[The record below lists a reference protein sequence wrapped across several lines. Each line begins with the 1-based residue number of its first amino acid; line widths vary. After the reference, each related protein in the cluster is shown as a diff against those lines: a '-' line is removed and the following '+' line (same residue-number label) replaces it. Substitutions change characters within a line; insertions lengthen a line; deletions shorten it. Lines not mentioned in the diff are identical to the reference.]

1 MIARQL
7 FPGKA
12 PDALSE
18 TENQQVSAL
27 SQLAAGIAGGP
38 CHGGCGRRGDWRAG
52 GQECGRE

>member
-38 CHGGCGRRGDWRAG
+38 CHGGCGRRG
-52 GQECGRE
+52 